1 MSSPLKNIKKLIPYL
16 PKEDIKFANKFL
28 EERNYESLK
37 ELTWSSL
44 ERLERAY
51 KKAVLPEKYQNIDID
66 KVREL
71 AVECFDYYY
80 LLYPEELNEG
90 TDYNEE
96 EEEDYET

>member
-1 MSSPLKNIKKLIPYL
+1 MSSPLENIKRLIPYL
-16 PKEDIKFANKFL
+16 PKGDIKFANKFL

-44 ERLERAY
+44 ERLEKAY
-51 KKAVLPEKYQNIDID
+51 RKEVLPEKYQNIDID

-71 AVECFDYYY
+71 AIECFDYYY
-80 LLYPEELNEG
+80 LLYPEELDEG
-90 TDYNEE
+90 IDYN